1 MECFGT
7 IFNCFVY
14 YCCKVL
20 HLDIRGCLDFRKKLQ
35 HAKGATGEK
44 CKSKIL
50 QHLKLHHEIMHY
62 IKRVEHEKNTI
73 WALRN
78 MKKKE
83 IWKKCTRI
91 VQYNPEI
98 GKGSNFG
105 GLLNTGNQKY
115 Y

>member
-1 MECFGT
+1 
-7 IFNCFVY
+7 
-14 YCCKVL
+14 
-20 HLDIRGCLDFRKKLQ
+20 
-35 HAKGATGEK
+35 
-44 CKSKIL
+44 
-50 QHLKLHHEIMHY
+50 
-62 IKRVEHEKNTI
+62 
-73 WALRN
+73 

-91 VQYNPEI
+91 VQYNAEI